1 MKYAI
6 NSLPFCRLRQYGLT
20 ITATSV
26 LLLALFSGCKEVG
39 AGTTTATL
47 KWTATGDDGLVGTA
61 SQYDIRYS
69 TTPLTEANWD
79 AATLCTG
86 EPLPKVAGGAETFV
100 VTGLTPSTT
109 YWFGLKVADEVPN
122 WSDLSN
128 VVTMTTIDGVRPS
141 PVSTL
146 QVTQ

>member
-1 MKYAI
+1 MKKYLSI
-6 NSLPFCRLRQYGLT
+6 IGIVSLC
-20 ITATSV
+20 
-26 LLLALFSGCKEVG
+26 LLAIICGCKQTQAG
-39 AGTTTATL
+39 ATTATL
-47 KWTATGDDGLVGTA
+47 HWTAVGDDGLVGTA

-69 TTPLTEANWD
+69 TTPLTEANWE
-79 AATLCTG
+79 AAVQCTG
-86 EPLPKVAGGAETFV
+86 EPVPKIAGSAEIFV

-109 YWFGLKVADEVPN
+109 YWFGMKVADEVPN

-128 VVTMTTIDGVRPS
+128 VVSITTIDGVRPS